1 MRILYNRLLTIIL
14 ILSLILVQ
22 NNLLVYSYN
31 VSSTILVVNLDGSVE
46 VSQIIT
52 GFNPGENITIKL
64 IGEPFYIE
72 ATSSGIPQPISINS
86 STVTIIAPIG
96 EEIKLKYLTYEITN
110 KTGVEWTL
118 SYTSEWPTSVIF
130 PEEAVILEVTPEDFD
145 VDIVNNSVAMVF
157 SPGDVTITYVIIP
170 VKGGEPEGPTGPP
183 LKLDENFP
191 LYITIILL
199 LGLGS
204 YILYKKMRGRSSIPI
219 ELTYLDERDEQILE
233 VLSKEGE
240 LTARELMEKTGIP
253 KTPLYRRLRRLVKQ
267 GYIKQRSVSGVT
279 YYSLGERKK

>member
-1 MRILYNRLLTIIL
+1 MRTLYFSLLTIIL

-96 EEIKLKYLTYEITN
+96 EEIKLEYLTYEITN

-157 SPGDVTITYVIIP
+157 TPGDVTITYVIVP
-170 VKGGEPEGPTGPP
+170 VKGGEPEGPAGPP

-204 YILYKKMRGRSSIPI
+204 YILYKKLRGRSSIPI